1 MNKSLAPVLLI
12 AMLAAATGC
21 HQRHGKNWLD
31 CHSDYCAGSVPEPA
45 GAKLCRWEEAQV
57 GNAAID
63 QTVLYRC
70 DFVGDSLEIGP
81 QAKERLLRLL
91 HSGSLSNSVVV
102 IEKTTNLNLDQL
114 RLEHVVEQF
123 SAMGAAPLNA
133 MIGIPPALGVSA
145 AWAERATAATGRG
158 GGQNRSGSRGAG
170 QVFNSYQGAY

>member
-1 MNKSLAPVLLI
+1 MNKSLTTLLF
-12 AMLAAATGC
+12 LALLASATGC
-21 HQRHGKNWLD
+21 HHHGKGWLD
-31 CHSDYCAGSVPEPA
+31 CHSDYCPGAVPEPA
-45 GAKLCRWEEAQV
+45 GAKICRWQEAQV
-57 GNAAID
+57 RNAEID

-102 IEKTTNLNLDQL
+102 VEKTSNPNLDQE
-114 RLEHVVEQF
+114 RLEHVVEQLA
-123 SAMGAAPLNA
+123 AMGAAPLDA

-145 AWAERATAATGRG
+145 SWAERATAATGRSG
-158 GGQNRSGSRGAG
+158 RANRAGTRGAG